1 MAPDNANS
9 VKKDLLGLLEYFGH
23 LVLPLADLESKHVH
37 DVDALVAP
45 DHQGWDLNGGEAS
58 FHVERNAGKVVD
70 PIVAPTSEFILPD
83 TGVELGT
90 QPATT

>member
-1 MAPDNANS
+1 MQKAHFTYRNVGADN
-9 VKKDLLGLLEYFGH
+9 LLA
-23 LVLPLADLESKHVH
+23 LAVH

-45 DHQGWDLNGGEAS
+45 DHKSWDLNGGEAS